1 MIHIQNLRKNF
12 GNTEILKGIDLDV
25 SEGEFVTLLGQSGCG
40 KSTLLRIIA
49 GLEHADS
56 GRLSYNEV
64 PMDDAAQGRFV
75 PTQARQFGFVFQD
88 HALWPHLTIDENIAF
103 PLRSYGWNK
112 SDREKRVAEVLEQVQ
127 MSAHAGKSPRQ
138 LSGGQRQRVGIAR
151 ALALSPKVILL
162 DEPLASLDSN
172 LRDELGHEIR
182 KLAKEFGLTCIN
194 VTHDRREA
202 QILSDRI
209 AVMAD
214 GTIQQVGVPLEI
226 FTRPTTVETA
236 RFVNAGNIVP
246 RTFLSANASTTN
258 SRINGDTDWFLV
270 PRNAVQIAQ
279 NHDELVAKVQDTV
292 FIDGRFEIKVEVQGQ
307 SLTFFSET
315 RPPEMGDVRLNILPE
330 NVVPLQA

>member
-1 MIHIQNLRKNF
+1 MINIHNLHKSF
-12 GNTEILKGIDLDV
+12 GHTEILKGIDLDIE
-25 SEGEFVTLLGQSGCG
+25 EGEFVTLLGQSGCG

-49 GLEHADS
+49 GLDRAGS
-56 GRLSYNEV
+56 GQLSYNDNV
-64 PMDDAAQGRFV
+64 LDDPARGTFV

-112 SDREKRVAEVLEQVQ
+112 SDMAKRVSEVLGQVQ
-127 MSAHAGKSPRQ
+127 MSAHAGKYPRQ

-172 LRDELGHEIR
+172 LRDDLGHEIR
-182 KLAKEFGLTCIN
+182 KLAKQFGLTCIN

-209 AVMAD
+209 AVMS
-214 GTIQQVGVPLEI
+214 GGQIQQVGTPLDI

-236 RFVNAGNIVP
+236 KFVNAGNIVP
-246 RTFLSANASTTN
+246 RDFFTSDAYHANAAGKS
-258 SRINGDTDWFLV
+258 DWLLV
-270 PRNAVQIAQ
+270 PRNAVQIVQGQAE
-279 NHDELVAKVQDTV
+279 HAAKVQDMV
-292 FIDGRFEIKVEVQGQ
+292 FIDGRFEIKVEIKGQ

-315 RPPEMGDVRLNILPE
+315 RPQEMGDVGLNILPE
-330 NVVPLQA
+330 HVFPLRA

>member
-1 MIHIQNLRKNF
+1 MIHIQNLRKKF
-12 GNTEILKGIDLDV
+12 GDTEILKGIDLDV

-49 GLEHADS
+49 GLERADS
-56 GRLSYNEV
+56 GRLSYNET
-64 PMDDAAQGRFV
+64 PLDDAAQGRFV

-182 KLAKEFGLTCIN
+182 KLAKQFGLTCIN

-209 AVMAD
+209 AVMA
-214 GTIQQVGVPLEI
+214 GGQIQQVGAPLEI

-246 RTFLSANASTTN
+246 RSFFSANASNTN
-258 SRINGDTDWFLV
+258 NQTNEDADWLLV
-270 PRNAVQIAQ
+270 PRNAVQIAP
-279 NHDELVAKVQDTV
+279 NHGELAAKVQDTV

-315 RPPEMGDVRLNILPE
+315 RPPEMGDVGLNILPE
-330 NVVPLQA
+330 NVVPLRA

>member
-1 MIHIQNLRKNF
+1 MMNLHRLHKTF
-12 GNTEILKGIDLDV
+12 GTTEILKGIDLDIE
-25 SEGEFVTLLGQSGCG
+25 EGEFVTLLGQSGCG

-49 GLEHADS
+49 GLERA
-56 GRLSYNEV
+56 GCGQLSYNGTVLDE
-64 PMDDAAQGRFV
+64 PQRGHFV

-103 PLRSYGWNK
+103 PLRSYGWAKN
-112 SDREKRVAEVLEQVQ
+112 DIAPRVAEVLAQVQ
-127 MSAHAGKSPRQ
+127 MSAHAGKYPRQ

-172 LRDELGHEIR
+172 LRDDLGHEIR
-182 KLAKEFGLTCIN
+182 NLAKQFGLTCIN

-214 GTIQQVGVPLEI
+214 GQIQQVGTPLDI

-246 RTFLSANASTTN
+246 RAFFETHDSLATGIDAQA
-258 SRINGDTDWFLV
+258 DWLLV
-270 PRNAVQIAQ
+270 PRNAVQFTRERAD
-279 NHDELVAKVQDTV
+279 HPARLQDMV
-292 FIDGRFEIKVEVQGQ
+292 FIDGRFEIKVEVKGQ

-315 RPPEMGDVRLNILPE
+315 KPPVTEDMGVTILPDH
-330 NVVPLQA
+330 VVPLRA

>member
-1 MIHIQNLRKNF
+1 MIHIQNLRKRF
-12 GNTEILKGIDLDV
+12 EQTEILKGIDLEIK
-25 SEGEFVTLLGQSGCG
+25 EGEFVTLLGESGCG

-56 GRLSYNEV
+56 GRLTYNGTALDE
-64 PMDDAAQGRFV
+64 PAHSRFV

-103 PLRSYGWNK
+103 PLRSYGWAKN
-112 SDREKRVAEVLEQVQ
+112 DIAPRVAEVLGQVQ
-127 MSAHAGKSPRQ
+127 MSAHAGKYPRQ

-172 LRDELGHEIR
+172 LRDDLGHEIR
-182 KLAKEFGLTCIN
+182 KLAKQFGLTCIN

-209 AVMAD
+209 AVMA
-214 GTIQQVGVPLEI
+214 GGQIQQVGAPLDI
-226 FTRPTTVETA
+226 FSQPKTVGIA
-236 RFVNAGNIVP
+236 KFVNAGNIVP
-246 RTFLSANASTTN
+246 RDVLTTGTRASFAEAWE
-258 SRINGDTDWFLV
+258 TDWVLV
-270 PRNAVQIAQ
+270 PRNALHIVPEHGDITARF
-279 NHDELVAKVQDTV
+279 QDMV
-292 FIDGRFEIKVEVQGQ
+292 FIDGRFEIKVETQGQ

-315 RPPEMGDVRLNILPE
+315 RPAPVEHIELRISHE
-330 NVVPLQA
+330 HVVPLSA